1 MQYRAKYHAMRA
13 LQLVGALIALSGLAK
28 LGAALINTNPGGHVA
43 LIGGIL
49 VFGGVIIGI
58 AATLLATYFGT
69 KMANSNSDKI
79 ALDALNHLGEQYAKK
94 RRQK

>member
-1 MQYRAKYHAMRA
+1 MQYRAKYYVMRV
-13 LQLVGALIALSGLAK
+13 LQLAGALITLSGVAK
-28 LGAALINTNPGGHVA
+28 IGNVLVNMRSEGHAA

-58 AATLLATYFGT
+58 TATLLATYFES
-69 KMANSNSDKI
+69 KMVNSNSDKI

-94 RRQK
+94 RQQK